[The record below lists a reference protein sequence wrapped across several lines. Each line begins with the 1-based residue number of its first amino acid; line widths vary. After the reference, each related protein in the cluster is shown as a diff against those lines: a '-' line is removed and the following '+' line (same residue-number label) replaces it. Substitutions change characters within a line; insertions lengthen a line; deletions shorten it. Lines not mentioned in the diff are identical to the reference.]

1 MRALEWLRDPL
12 AHPVRPVYVIYG
24 EDLYLRREATSAIA
38 RAVFGGDEAELAKS
52 QFEGDKASLADV
64 LDELQTLPF
73 FARQRLVIVVD
84 ADPFVSKYRRELESY
99 LRSPVTSGVLVLQV
113 KSWPANTILAQ
124 QVASAGL
131 AIDCN
136 NPSDKELHPWLIH
149 HAARQDAQLDADA
162 ARLLVELVGNEA
174 GILASEVE
182 KLAVYVGTA
191 GRIRRGDVAKMVEAG
206 RIETVW
212 KVLDAAMAGQAA
224 PALVHLESLLA
235 AGEHPIKILAA
246 FTFTLLHIHHAGR
259 LRAAGLGHDE
269 ACRIAGIRDFAVEKT
284 RRQHAQLGPSRVDA
298 LPAVLLKADL
308 NLKGGTLLDPRVVL
322 EDLLVRLALPRAD

>member
-1 MRALEWLRDPL
+1 MRALDWLRDPL
-12 AHPVRPVYVIYG
+12 AHPVRPVYIIYG
-24 EDLYLRREATSAIA
+24 EDLYLRREAASAIA
-38 RAVFGGDEAELAKS
+38 RAVFGGDGDELAVT

-64 LDELQTLPF
+64 LDELWMLPF
-73 FARQRLVIVVD
+73 FARQRVVIVVE
-84 ADPFVSKYRRELESY
+84 ADSFVTRHRRELESH
-99 LRSPVTSGVLVLQV
+99 LRSPGTSGVLVLQV

-124 QVASAGL
+124 QAATVGL

-149 HAARQDAQLDADA
+149 HAARQDAQLEADA

-212 KVLDAAMAGQAA
+212 KVLDAATAGQAA
-224 PALVHLESLLA
+224 PALTHLESLLA
-235 AGEHPIKILAA
+235 AGEHPIKVLAA
-246 FTFTLLHIHHAGR
+246 FTFTLLRIHHAGR
-259 LRAAGLGHDE
+259 LRAAGLGLDE

-284 RRQHAQLGPSRVDA
+284 RRQHAHLGPSRVDHI
-298 LPAVLLKADL
+298 PAMLLKADL
-308 NLKGGTLLDPRVVL
+308 DLKGGTLLDPRVVL